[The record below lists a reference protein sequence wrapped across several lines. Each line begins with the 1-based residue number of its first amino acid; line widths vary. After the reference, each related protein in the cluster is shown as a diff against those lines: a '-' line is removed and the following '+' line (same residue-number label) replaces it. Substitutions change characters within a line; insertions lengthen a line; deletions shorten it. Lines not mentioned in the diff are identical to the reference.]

1 MSPEEIQRS
10 SVAEITS
17 RDTYINGKPVVS
29 GLFDP
34 RMGVLDP
41 GFICPT
47 DGLDCINTPGYFGH
61 INLSRPVFYIQY
73 LSTVMK
79 VLRCVCVKC
88 GKLLI
93 DKNENKYLLNYRPDV
108 RWNKIFTLASK
119 VKRCGECNSNG
130 CGWKQPNKIK
140 KENLANIIAEWDNIS
155 NEESESNKI
164 TMQMTA
170 EIVLKIFKR
179 ISYDDITFMG
189 FSNNWSRPEWMICQV
204 LAIPPP
210 CVRPSIKHDSQQ
222 RSEDD
227 ITHIIVNI
235 IKANNTLKEK
245 IEQNANSNIIDDWV
259 TVLQYY
265 VATLVDNK
273 IPGVASVAQ
282 RSGRPLKSLKERL
295 NGKNGR
301 VRGNLMGKR
310 VDFSARSVITPDP
323 QLSIRELGVPLKIA
337 KNLTKPVIVNSNNIN
352 YLSTLMKNGPDEYP
366 GAKILEKNNGQSI
379 SLRYVDRNSIKLNIG
394 DILHRH
400 MVDGDYIL
408 FNRQPTLHRMSMMG
422 HVVKI
427 MPTGDTFRM
436 NVADTKPY
444 NADFDGDEMN
454 LHLPQTNEAE
464 VELMELACIPK
475 QIISPANNKS
485 IIGIFQD
492 SLLGCYLFTQKKTI
506 FPNNVAFNLIS
517 GIKNINIDKLPKN
530 NITNFDILSIILP
543 PITMKYKTKKF
554 KDNEDYKTSNN
565 VIEIYNGKYIRGQLE
580 KGVLGD
586 STKGLIQ
593 RIYNLYGALASSDF
607 IDNLQM
613 IITNYMKYSGFSVG
627 ISDLITNT
635 KINEE
640 IFNVIN
646 DKKNAVNN
654 LIDETHL
661 GIFINKSANT
671 NLLEFETQV
680 NNILNKATNEAGKVS
695 KQNLNI
701 DNRFNKLVNAGSKG
715 SDLNIAQMIA
725 CLGQQNVDGK
735 RIPYGYTNR
744 TLPHFNKYDDS
755 PEARGFIENSFISG
769 LSPTELFFHAM
780 GGRIGLIDTAVKTS
794 QTGYISRR
802 LIKSLEDLMVNYDMT
817 IRNNKFKIIEF
828 NYGDDNFDTLKVESQ
843 TLPFID
849 MTTEEIYNYYTIPK
863 DNDLISNLIKLTKKK
878 VKDDNLNYNNRI
890 KKYIDFIIE
899 ERDNIIVNIFKNVY
913 NKQVNVPIA
922 FSYLINDI
930 IGMFGLNMNSL
941 IDITPLDALE
951 LIDKTYEKL
960 NSFKYIY
967 PNNLFKVLYY
977 YYLSPKD
984 LIINKRFNKK
994 ALEYLLNKILLTY
1007 KQSIVNPGEMVGV
1020 IAAQSIGEPTTQLT
1034 LNTFHFAGVSSKS
1047 NVTRGVPRIEE
1058 ILSLSEN
1065 PKNPSCT
1072 IYLPDNINEDYDKCR
1087 ELINNLEN
1095 TLFKD
1100 VVKCIFIYFD
1110 PDDLNTIVKED
1121 QNILDQY
1128 KEFNEIFD
1136 DCIEGD
1142 IKEKSKWLFRIELDN
1157 YKLIEKNITIEDIN
1171 FTLKSVYGDEI
1182 SCFYSD
1188 YNSDNIIF
1196 RIRLNK
1202 LFLNKKKNQNSLDI
1216 NDEMNLLKNFQDDLV
1231 NNIVLR
1237 GIKNISNIN
1246 LRKINNYFVKKDGEY
1261 IKKDIW
1267 VLDTVGSNLLTLLSL
1282 DFIDVYNTTTNNI
1295 QEIYNV
1301 LGIEAA
1307 RQSIY
1312 NEITEVIEFDSTYIN
1327 YHHIN
1332 LLCNR
1337 MTCSNKMISVF
1348 RHGIN
1353 NDDIGPI
1360 AKASFEE
1367 TPEQFFKAARHG
1379 ELDNMKGV
1387 SANVMCGQDGYF
1399 GTNSFDILL
1408 DLEKTIINNNETK
1421 NIETKDKNET
1431 IEKYF
1436 GDLLDVDNPCSINN
1450 LSINNTVNNIN
1461 KVDKGNDDDYDP
1473 FE

>member
-1 MSPEEIQRS
+1 
-10 SVAEITS
+10 
-17 RDTYINGKPVVS
+17 
-29 GLFDP
+29 
-34 RMGVLDP
+34 
-41 GFICPT
+41 
-47 DGLDCINTPGYFGH
+47 
-61 INLSRPVFYIQY
+61 
-73 LSTVMK
+73 
-79 VLRCVCVKC
+79 
-88 GKLLI
+88 
-93 DKNENKYLLNYRPDV
+93 
-108 RWNKIFTLASK
+108 
-119 VKRCGECNSNG
+119 
-130 CGWKQPNKIK
+130 
-140 KENLANIIAEWDNIS
+140 
-155 NEESESNKI
+155 
-164 TMQMTA
+164 
-170 EIVLKIFKR
+170 
-179 ISYDDITFMG
+179 
-189 FSNNWSRPEWMICQV
+189 
-204 LAIPPP
+204 
-210 CVRPSIKHDSQQ
+210 
-222 RSEDD
+222 
-227 ITHIIVNI
+227 
-235 IKANNTLKEK
+235 
-245 IEQNANSNIIDDWV
+245 
-259 TVLQYY
+259 
-265 VATLVDNK
+265 
-273 IPGVASVAQ
+273 
-282 RSGRPLKSLKERL
+282 
-295 NGKNGR
+295 
-301 VRGNLMGKR
+301 
-310 VDFSARSVITPDP
+310 
-323 QLSIRELGVPLKIA
+323 
-337 KNLTKPVIVNSNNIN
+337 
-352 YLSTLMKNGPDEYP
+352 
-366 GAKILEKNNGQSI
+366 
-379 SLRYVDRNSIKLNIG
+379 
-394 DILHRH
+394 
-400 MVDGDYIL
+400 
-408 FNRQPTLHRMSMMG
+408 
-422 HVVKI
+422 
-427 MPTGDTFRM
+427 
-436 NVADTKPY
+436 
-444 NADFDGDEMN
+444 
-454 LHLPQTNEAE
+454 
-464 VELMELACIPK
+464 
-475 QIISPANNKS
+475 
-485 IIGIFQD
+485 
-492 SLLGCYLFTQKKTI
+492 
-506 FPNNVAFNLIS
+506 
-517 GIKNINIDKLPKN
+517 
-530 NITNFDILSIILP
+530 
-543 PITMKYKTKKF
+543 
-554 KDNEDYKTSNN
+554 
-565 VIEIYNGKYIRGQLE
+565 
-580 KGVLGD
+580 
-586 STKGLIQ
+586 
-593 RIYNLYGALASSDF
+593 
-607 IDNLQM
+607 
-613 IITNYMKYSGFSVG
+613 
-627 ISDLITNT
+627 
-635 KINEE
+635 
-640 IFNVIN
+640 
-646 DKKNAVNN
+646 
-654 LIDETHL
+654 
-661 GIFINKSANT
+661 
-671 NLLEFETQV
+671 
-680 NNILNKATNEAGKVS
+680 
-695 KQNLNI
+695 
-701 DNRFNKLVNAGSKG
+701 
-715 SDLNIAQMIA
+715 
-725 CLGQQNVDGK
+725 
-735 RIPYGYTNR
+735 
-744 TLPHFNKYDDS
+744 
-755 PEARGFIENSFISG
+755 
-769 LSPTELFFHAM
+769 
-780 GGRIGLIDTAVKTS
+780 
-794 QTGYISRR
+794 
-802 LIKSLEDLMVNYDMT
+802 
-817 IRNNKFKIIEF
+817 
-828 NYGDDNFDTLKVESQ
+828 
-843 TLPFID
+843 
-849 MTTEEIYNYYTIPK
+849 
-863 DNDLISNLIKLTKKK
+863 
-878 VKDDNLNYNNRI
+878 
-890 KKYIDFIIE
+890 
-899 ERDNIIVNIFKNVY
+899 
-913 NKQVNVPIA
+913 
-922 FSYLINDI
+922 
-930 IGMFGLNMNSL
+930 
-941 IDITPLDALE
+941 
-951 LIDKTYEKL
+951 
-960 NSFKYIY
+960 
-967 PNNLFKVLYY
+967 
-977 YYLSPKD
+977 
-984 LIINKRFNKK
+984 
-994 ALEYLLNKILLTY
+994 
-1007 KQSIVNPGEMVGV
+1007 MVGV

-1261 IKKDIW
+1261 IKKEIW